1 MVNEAKRIEEA
12 LICCGI
18 SPTANSRVTKYR
30 KIIEEFTS
38 KATAGKLPNHFDWI
52 LFHQAL
58 CEISQLTTIVEALLQ
73 PPILHEWSSRLAQ
86 LVSGQVLPQSETEQS
101 GARDLQFELNIAAHC
116 RTAGYIVEPKEPDVL
131 VRDSE
136 KVFGIAAK
144 RPKSPKTLERHI
156 RKANKQIQSSGMDG
170 LVAIDLSLIH
180 NSENKILLTQKSDD
194 GIKIVQKAADSFVEL
209 NKRRIRSLVKVPNT
223 FGLIAYM
230 SSLCFNQST
239 LQFATATRWTIANLC
254 EMNDE
259 HYERLRKFS
268 VRFAIGVGQSS

>member
-1 MVNEAKRIEEA
+1 M
-12 LICCGI
+12 
-18 SPTANSRVTKYR
+18 
-30 KIIEEFTS
+30 
-38 KATAGKLPNHFDWI
+38 
-52 LFHQAL
+52 
-58 CEISQLTTIVEALLQ
+58 
-73 PPILHEWSSRLAQ
+73 
-86 LVSGQVLPQSETEQS
+86 
-101 GARDLQFELNIAAHC
+101 
-116 RTAGYIVEPKEPDVL
+116 
-131 VRDSE
+131 
-136 KVFGIAAK
+136 
-144 RPKSPKTLERHI
+144 
-156 RKANKQIQSSGMDG
+156 
-170 LVAIDLSLIH
+170 AIDLSLIH